1 MHALSVGLDL
11 FFMRIYSGSSGRAA
25 MIKYS
30 SHHHHGCVSVIKLH
44 DGCGLGFLESVRKIR
59 TFSNVISVG
68 SGLFFRR
75 IYSGSSG
82 RAAMIRYSLHHHHVW
97 LCLCY
102 GHDQV

>member
-25 MIKYS
+25 MIRYS
-30 SHHHHGCVSVIKLH
+30 PHHHHGCVSVIKLH

-68 SGLFFRR
+68 SAFFFQADLFGF
-75 IYSGSSG
+75 IGSS
-82 RAAMIRYSLHHHHVW
+82 
-97 LCLCY
+97 